1 MKEAMQ
7 KLNIAK
13 EMLKE
18 GIDER
23 HHRMIEGYTDLKK
36 TNVCINTM
44 EEDRNGGGDPE
55 DRHITHTIT
64 SYIDNITY
72 TCLTKPSKKGLRA
85 KPIDIPKSDGEVTP
99 MELHKTREEPSAQH
113 NTTQ

>member
-23 HHRMIEGYTDLKK
+23 HHRMIEGYMDL
-36 TNVCINTM
+36 
-44 EEDRNGGGDPE
+44 E
-55 DRHITHTIT
+55 
-64 SYIDNITY
+64 
-72 TCLTKPSKKGLRA
+72 KPMSASTPWRRTATAVVILRTG
-85 KPIDIPKSDGEVTP
+85 I
-99 MELHKTREEPSAQH
+99 
-113 NTTQ
+113 